1 MATGWCFICDRGI
14 DADMADHLTQEHP
27 TASRKPRAQPMS
39 WEHRTQGI
47 IRALERVLEEEDRNK
62 QIAILDDEVLQ
73 ELYLVRARLAALRG
87 TPTTRVKEGSNGS
100 S

>member
-1 MATGWCFICDRGI
+1 VSTGWCFICNRGI
-14 DADMADHLTQEHP
+14 DADMADHLAQDHP
-27 TASRKPRAQPMS
+27 TPSRKIRAQPMS
-39 WEHRTQGI
+39 WEHRTQSI
-47 IRALERVLEEEDRNK
+47 IGALERVLEEEDRNK
-62 QIAILDDEVLQ
+62 QISILDDEVLQ